1 MNEPAQDEQV
11 LDEQVLCCRPVDRPI
26 KLPNQVF
33 GMTDMIEILVLVLDM
48 IEILVLVLDMIEF
61 LVLVLDMIE
70 FLVLVLDMIEI
81 LAQGFD
87 VSWCLVQKFVMTEMI
102 ERRPHQ
108 VNEMSH
114 ISEKLGW
121 AGNLHC

>member
-33 GMTDMIEILVLVLDM
+33 GMTDMIEI
-48 IEILVLVLDMIEF
+48 